1 MGMVE
6 YDQIERVNGLLK
18 KTDIKG
24 KDYIEVNQRIKGFKM
39 LYPEGFIHTQ
49 LVSMADG
56 ICVMTAEVGYYENG
70 EKRILGTG
78 TAYEKESSTFI
89 NKTSYVENC
98 VPLDSEILTE
108 YGWAYYY
115 QLRPGMKVL
124 SMNMETQQVEY
135 CKLERI
141 NIYKDTPIVEM
152 KTKRFK
158 ARCTQAH
165 KWVVRGQ
172 HTPLCKKETRDILR
186 SEKIVQNIRQ
196 DVKPSDI
203 GKKLGWLMC
212 DCEIARTENG
222 MPSTAYIS
230 QSKHVEYVKN
240 LFGEPRKLKK
250 YKDEWMDCY
259 EWVIPAELV
268 RDILGYFGISTYE
281 DLPKAMLQA
290 NIEDVAGCY
299 EAMMLAD
306 GENRGFSSTYRD
318 LVDAVQI
325 MCARLGIATGH
336 IKTRMM
342 KNSTK
347 PIHTLSIKKTDGA
360 YFSEMEK
367 RMLPPTDVW
376 CPTTENGTW
385 FMRQGDFVTLTSNC
399 ETSAVGRALGMA
411 GIGIDT
417 SVASAEEV
425 TNAIN
430 NQEQIKEA
438 EKQEKIRKEKIKDV
452 HVKALES
459 KCEND
464 GVAPGFICDLYKVKT
479 FKDLTNEMFRNIT
492 DNWDKI
498 MERSK
503 G

>member
-70 EKRILGTG
+70 EKRIIGTG

-89 NKTSYVENC
+89 NKTSYVE
-98 VPLDSEILTE
+98 
-108 YGWAYYY
+108 
-115 QLRPGMKVL
+115 
-124 SMNMETQQVEY
+124 
-135 CKLERI
+135 
-141 NIYKDTPIVEM
+141 
-152 KTKRFK
+152 
-158 ARCTQAH
+158 
-165 KWVVRGQ
+165 
-172 HTPLCKKETRDILR
+172 
-186 SEKIVQNIRQ
+186 
-196 DVKPSDI
+196 
-203 GKKLGWLMC
+203 
-212 DCEIARTENG
+212 
-222 MPSTAYIS
+222 
-230 QSKHVEYVKN
+230 
-240 LFGEPRKLKK
+240 
-250 YKDEWMDCY
+250 
-259 EWVIPAELV
+259 
-268 RDILGYFGISTYE
+268 
-281 DLPKAMLQA
+281 
-290 NIEDVAGCY
+290 
-299 EAMMLAD
+299 
-306 GENRGFSSTYRD
+306 
-318 LVDAVQI
+318 
-325 MCARLGIATGH
+325 
-336 IKTRMM
+336 
-342 KNSTK
+342 
-347 PIHTLSIKKTDGA
+347 
-360 YFSEMEK
+360 
-367 RMLPPTDVW
+367 
-376 CPTTENGTW
+376 
-385 FMRQGDFVTLTSNC
+385 NC